1 MLHLLCHDRES
12 AAEDDSY
19 GSEVPVG
26 GAMFRELFGRTRSLF
41 LCGEL
46 NRRMSGSARLLVA
59 PVIAA
64 LIFAACSTSDGGNT
78 LSTADGATGQPAQ
91 SANGPVENLV
101 AYDDSGAVVIAT
113 EQSASAPRDESLASG
128 LRTFDDPTDEL
139 AEPSINLSILRSG
152 GPPPDGIPSI
162 DAPEF
167 HSASTV
173 DYIGATDPVVALEI
187 NGDSRAYPLDILI
200 WHELVNDTVGGVPVS
215 VAYCPL
221 CNSVTVY
228 DREIEGQVLDFGV
241 SGLLF
246 NSSLVMYDRQT
257 ETLWSHFTGE
267 PLYGA
272 LSAAELVSRPATIVG
287 FGTWQDA
294 NPDGLV
300 LNRNTGSSR
309 NYGANPYPG
318 YDDVDSDPF
327 LFEGAIDGRYTAMTR
342 VVGVESDDS
351 TLAAAFP
358 LLELREQGVVASS
371 LGGQDIVAF
380 WVPGA
385 SSALD
390 GFEVS
395 GGVDVGATGVFSPF
409 VDGQSLTFSSTI
421 NASSGAAAITDAET
435 GSTWNIFGEA
445 TDGELVGTKLDQ
457 LIHIDTFWFA
467 WIAFHPDSAVA

>member
-1 MLHLLCHDRES
+1 MGRSSRLFAAPALAGLL
-12 AAEDDSY
+12 
-19 GSEVPVG
+19 
-26 GAMFRELFGRTRSLF
+26 L
-41 LCGEL
+41 
-46 NRRMSGSARLLVA
+46 
-59 PVIAA
+59 
-64 LIFAACSTSDGGNT
+64 AACSTSDSGNS
-78 LSTADGATGQPAQ
+78 LSTADGVVLDDALAGAASDP
-91 SANGPVENLV
+91 NLV
-101 AYDDSGAVVIAT
+101 AYDDSQAEVVAT
-113 EQSASAPRDESLASG
+113 EQIASSPRDENLASG
-128 LRTFDDPTDEL
+128 LRTYDDPIDEL
-139 AEPSINLSILRSG
+139 GEPSINLSILRSG

-167 HSASTV
+167 HSAATV

-228 DREIEGQVLDFGV
+228 DREIGGQVLDFGV
-241 SGLLF
+241 SGLLY

-257 ETLWSHFTGE
+257 ETLWSHFAGE

-272 LSAAELVSRPATIVG
+272 LSEAELVSRPATIVG
-287 FGTWQDA
+287 FGTWQAA

-300 LNRNTGSSR
+300 LNRTTGQSR

-318 YDDVDSDPF
+318 YDNVNADPF
-327 LFEGAIDGRYTAMTR
+327 LFEGEVDGRYTAMTR
-342 VVGVESDDS
+342 VVGVESDDT

-358 LLELREQGVVASS
+358 LLELREQGVATAS

-385 SSALD
+385 ASALD
-390 GFEVS
+390 GGEVS

-409 VDGQSLTFSSTI
+409 IDGESLTFSSVTDEV
-421 NASSGAAAITDAET
+421 SGTALITDVET

-445 TDGELVGTKLDQ
+445 TDGELVGAKLDQ

-467 WIAFHPDSAVA
+467 WIAFHPESAVA